1 MKRTKTYFE
10 QYKEEIAKGRIIIGK
25 ELKMLLDN
33 LTADLDNPEYEYDT
47 EDAHE
52 IIEFIEGFCK
62 HTQDPFSG
70 QPFIMMLWE
79 KAFVEVVYSFKIRKT
94 GRDRFKKIILLIARK
109 NGKSTLCAALAF
121 AELMLGQGKS
131 IVTASNNDD
140 QAKIIFEEVGNMAYY
155 FDPYLRKGKLR
166 GKYVRINIT
175 EIINKVGKSKLKR
188 LTDRQKSGLGKN
200 INFVICDETNQL
212 KATSTMPSQLIK
224 GTSIKPNSKFINITT
239 EGTENDGYL
248 DRELKKARE
257 ILKGDRTD
265 KAADSTLAWLYT
277 QDDESEI
284 WQVDEE
290 DFGDI
295 DHPCVWQKSNPSLY
309 EVKQPT
315 YIVEQLA
322 ESRIDKSERMQTL
335 CFDFNIKQS
344 TSEAWLLPSDVDNEE
359 TFDLSE
365 FRNSVCLIGVD
376 MSETVDLTAC
386 SVLLMK
392 PDSEKKYV
400 LTKFFLPESKIN
412 STQDDD
418 SGARYKEWLK
428 DDLII
433 QSGGM
438 ENDLSK
444 VADWIYS
451 LYQEYNI
458 YPYKIGYDQRFS
470 KTFLDKIEYYF
481 TDSKN
486 KITEM
491 VLQNKITMSNAMKL
505 TEAELKAKNINY
517 NNNPILRWNFLNCSM
532 EMDSMGRVMAVKINN
547 QPTKRID
554 GAVATIIMMEMYR
567 RYKDEFKDMIGG
579 R

>member
-1 MKRTKTYFE
+1 MKIVKTYFE
-10 QYKEEIAKGRIIIGK
+10 QYKEEIAKGKIIIGN

-33 LTADLDNPEYEYDT
+33 LTADMENPEYEYDT

-52 IIEFIEGFCK
+52 IIEFIENFCK

-175 EIINKVGKSKLKR
+175 EIINKIGKSRLKR

-248 DRELKKARE
+248 DRELKKARD

-284 WQVDEE
+284 WQVDED

-359 TFDLSE
+359 TFDLEE
-365 FRNSVCLIGVD
+365 FRNSVCLAGVD

-392 PDSEKKYV
+392 PNSDKKYV
-400 LTKFFLPESKIN
+400 LTKYFLPESKIN

-428 DDLII
+428 DGLII

-444 VADWIYS
+444 VADWLYS

-517 NNNPILRWNFLNCSM
+517 NKNPILRWNFLNCAM
-532 EMDSMGRVMAVKINN
+532 EMDSMGRVIAVKINN
-547 QPTKRID
+547 QATKRID
-554 GAVATIIMMEMYR
+554 GAVATIIMMEIYR